1 MSESLFDC
9 SPRASEMDWNWKRI
23 KLTMGIADIPIRMIT
38 YDSMLVGYLVE
49 PSDSSTINESFMVD
63 F

>member
-1 MSESLFDC
+1 
-9 SPRASEMDWNWKRI
+9 
-23 KLTMGIADIPIRMIT
+23 MGIADIPIRMIT